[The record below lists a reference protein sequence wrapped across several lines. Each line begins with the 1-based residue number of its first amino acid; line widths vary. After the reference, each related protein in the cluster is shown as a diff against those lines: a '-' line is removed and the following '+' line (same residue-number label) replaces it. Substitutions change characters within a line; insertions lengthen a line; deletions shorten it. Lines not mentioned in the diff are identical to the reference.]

1 MTVDERELQRIVV
14 PLDGTLFPLR
24 ALVPA
29 RLLAASLGVPIELVT
44 VRYGERR
51 VEVEQE
57 LRASARNVGIEDVG
71 ITIID
76 DEPVSAGEGV
86 AELVK
91 PHSLVCMTTHAR
103 RGVALAAVGQRRAR
117 HRPARPP
124 ARPARRAVGRRRTS
138 RAPS

>member
-57 LRASARNVGIEDVG
+57 LSASARNVGIEDVG

-91 PHSLVCMTTHAR
+91 PH
-103 RGVALAAVGQRRAR
+103 
-117 HRPARPP
+117 
-124 ARPARRAVGRRRTS
+124 
-138 RAPS
+138 